1 MRPHRLVVTALAVG
15 VALSVAACG
24 SSPSPAPSTTPVAA
38 KVAPKPAAPK
48 KTSAVIGKHEVTV
61 VALKTKD
68 LSNGY
73 RVRLDPK
80 GDVVTNQV
88 TFDNCG
94 YAFTTESHRVARHQS
109 EVLNAKGQDTGL
121 GNEVVAYDTPA
132 QAKLALA
139 QWRASLK
146 RCHVGVAWRPHVA
159 GTPPLTY
166 HHMAHGAVSAL
177 PAADNDVASFSVTA
191 KGSKQVVYLTAIYQR
206 SGNVID
212 AIYYNS
218 FAQPKSDEM
227 TAVLTLATIT
237 GRRLIKS

>member
-1 MRPHRLVVTALAVG
+1 MRTHRLVSTALAIG

-24 SSPSPAPSTTPVAA
+24 SSPSSAPSTTPVAA

-48 KTSAVIGKHEVTV
+48 KTSAVQGKHQVTV
-61 VALKTKD
+61 IALTTKD
-68 LSNGY
+68 LSHGY
-73 RVRLDPK
+73 RVKLDPK
-80 GDVVTNQV
+80 GDLVKNQV

-94 YAFTTESHRVARHQS
+94 YAFTTEAHRVARHQT

-121 GNEVVAYDTPA
+121 GNEVVAYDTAA

-146 RCHVGVAWRPHVA
+146 RCHVGVAWQPHVA
-159 GTPPLTY
+159 GTPALTY
-166 HHMAHGAVSAL
+166 HHMAHGTVSAL

-206 SGNVID
+206 FGNVID
-212 AIYYNS
+212 ATYYNS
-218 FAQPKSDEM
+218 LAQPKADEV
-227 TAVLTLATIT
+227 TAVVTLATIT
-237 GRRLIKS
+237 GRRLTKS